1 MQKINMNKIHT
12 LTTSL
17 KLISNNNIYLL
28 YKFFRYDNSI
38 VNGFQLATLAG
49 PLCEEPMM
57 GVCFVLKKWEIF
69 ETPQR

>member
-1 MQKINMNKIHT
+1 MNEIYT
-12 LTTSL
+12 STISL
-17 KLISNNNIYLL
+17 KLIANNNNNIYAR
-28 YKFFRYDNSI
+28 YIFFRYDNSI

-49 PLCEEPMM
+49 PLCEESMM

>member
-1 MQKINMNKIHT
+1 MNEIY
-12 LTTSL
+12 TSTISL
-17 KLISNNNIYLL
+17 RLIVNNNNNIYICSV
-28 YKFFRYDNSI
+28 YFRYDNSI